1 MTILDTPVFTLA
13 PIALWLED
21 FSEIKKQ
28 FELWR
33 AQGIQ
38 DLRGYL
44 QEDPNR
50 VIECAR
56 KIKILSVNHKT
67 LELYEAQDLQHLI
80 SNLEQIF
87 KGDMAST
94 HIDELISLW
103 EGQTEF
109 SSQAVNYSLNGKR
122 LDIQLRGTVVPSH
135 EHDLSLVLV
144 STENITPYTAARRQ
158 ADQQRLLAESRFVYS
173 PTSLWVEDF
182 SRIKSRLDQL
192 RHLGIDDFN
201 TFLDVH
207 PDFIQQCIRD
217 VLIID
222 VNQATLDLFGAPDK
236 NTLLQNIHKIF
247 AGEMQHTF
255 REQLIELWN
264 GNIHHQREAIN
275 YALDGSIRHV
285 LLQFTVFPGYE
296 EDWSTVQVA
305 LTDITAR
312 KKAENYLE
320 YLGKHDVLT
329 KLLNRSHYSEE
340 VNRLERNS
348 LRPVSSI
355 YIDMNGLKVVNDAF
369 GHDSGD
375 DLLRRTGELLNQLVQ
390 NTQYSACRIGGDE
403 FVILLPGADEIA
415 LHNCLAGLQE
425 LLLIDSQFHGNQM
438 LNLSIGSATTLPQ
451 ESIEEMLKRP
461 IRPCIPKNA
470 LIMSSLTGVKP
481 RIKPIKCP

>member
-44 QEDPNR
+44 LEDPSR

-56 KIKILSVNHKT
+56 KIKILSVNQKT

-87 KGDMAST
+87 KGDMTST

-217 VLIID
+217 VLIIE

-312 KKAENYLE
+312 KKTENYLE

-340 VNRLERNS
+340 VNRLERSS

-403 FVILLPGADEIA
+403 FVVLLPGADEIA
-415 LHNCLAGLQE
+415 V
-425 LLLIDSQFHGNQM
+425 I
-438 LNLSIGSATTLPQ
+438 
-451 ESIEEMLKRP
+451 
-461 IRPCIPKNA
+461 
-470 LIMSSLTGVKP
+470 
-481 RIKPIKCP
+481 

>member
-44 QEDPNR
+44 LEDPSR

-56 KIKILSVNHKT
+56 KIKILSVNQKT

-87 KGDMAST
+87 KGDMTST

-201 TFLDVH
+201 TFLDIH

-236 NTLLQNIHKIF
+236 NTLLQNIHRIF

-340 VNRLERNS
+340 VNRLERSS

-415 LHNCLAGLQE
+415 V
-425 LLLIDSQFHGNQM
+425 I
-438 LNLSIGSATTLPQ
+438 
-451 ESIEEMLKRP
+451 
-461 IRPCIPKNA
+461 
-470 LIMSSLTGVKP
+470 
-481 RIKPIKCP
+481 

>member
-1 MTILDTPVFTLA
+1 M
-13 PIALWLED
+13 
-21 FSEIKKQ
+21 
-28 FELWR
+28 
-33 AQGIQ
+33 
-38 DLRGYL
+38 
-44 QEDPNR
+44 
-50 VIECAR
+50 
-56 KIKILSVNHKT
+56 
-67 LELYEAQDLQHLI
+67 
-80 SNLEQIF
+80 
-87 KGDMAST
+87 
-94 HIDELISLW
+94 
-103 EGQTEF
+103 
-109 SSQAVNYSLNGKR
+109 
-122 LDIQLRGTVVPSH
+122 PSH
-135 EHDLSLVLV
+135 EHDLSLILV
-144 STENITPYTAARRQ
+144 STENVTPYTTARRQ
-158 ADQQRLLAESRFVYS
+158 ADQQRLLAESRFYS

-222 VNQATLDLFGAPDK
+222 VNQATLELFGAPDK

-247 AGEMQHTF
+247 TGEMQHTF

-329 KLLNRSHYSEE
+329 KLLNRSHYTEE
-340 VNRLERNS
+340 VNRLERSS

-375 DLLRRTGELLNQLVQ
+375 DLLRRTGELLNQLIQ

-415 LHNCLAGLQE
+415 LHNCLAALQE
-425 LLLIDSQFHGNQM
+425 LLLIDSQFHGNQT
-438 LNLSIGSATTLPQ
+438 LNLSIGSVTTLLQ
-451 ESIEEMLKRP
+451 ESIEDMLKRADQAMYTQK
-461 IRPCIPKNA
+461 RSYYA
-470 LIMSSLTGVKP
+470 QFDRRETQD
-481 RIKPIKCP
+481 

>member
-1 MTILDTPVFTLA
+1 MTILGTPVFTLA
-13 PIALWLED
+13 PIAMWLED

-44 QEDPNR
+44 LEDPNR

-56 KIKILSVNHKT
+56 KIKILNVNQKT
-67 LELYEAQDLQHLI
+67 LELYEAQDLQYLI

-87 KGDMAST
+87 KGDMANT

-103 EGQTEF
+103 EGHTEF
-109 SSQAVNYSLNGKR
+109 SSQAVNYSLSGTR
-122 LDIQLRGTVVPSH
+122 LDIQLRGTGVPSH
-135 EHDLSLVLV
+135 EHDLSLILV
-144 STENITPYTAARRQ
+144 STENVTPYTTARRQ

-222 VNQATLDLFGAPDK
+222 VNQATLELFGAPDK

-247 AGEMQHTF
+247 TSEMQHTF

-275 YALDGSIRHV
+275 YALDGTIRHV

-296 EDWSTVQVA
+296 EDWSTVQMA

-329 KLLNRSHYSEE
+329 KLLNRSHYTEE
-340 VNRLERNS
+340 VNRLERSS

-369 GHDSGD
+369 GHDSGN
-375 DLLRRTGELLNQLVQ
+375 DLLRRTGELLNQLIQ

-415 LHNCLAGLQE
+415 LHNCLA
-425 LLLIDSQFHGNQM
+425 
-438 LNLSIGSATTLPQ
+438 
-451 ESIEEMLKRP
+451 
-461 IRPCIPKNA
+461 A
-470 LIMSSLTGVKP
+470 L
-481 RIKPIKCP
+481 

>member
-44 QEDPNR
+44 LEDPSR

-56 KIKILSVNHKT
+56 KIKILSVNQKT

-87 KGDMAST
+87 KGDMTST

-305 LTDITAR
+305 LTDITAH

-340 VNRLERNS
+340 VNRLERSS

-369 GHDSGD
+369 GHDTGD

-451 ESIEEMLKRP
+451 ESIEEMLKRADQAMYTQK
-461 IRPCIPKNA
+461 RA
-470 LIMSSLTGVKP
+470 YYVQFDQRETQD
-481 RIKPIKCP
+481 

>member
-1 MTILDTPVFTLA
+1 M
-13 PIALWLED
+13 
-21 FSEIKKQ
+21 
-28 FELWR
+28 
-33 AQGIQ
+33 
-38 DLRGYL
+38 
-44 QEDPNR
+44 
-50 VIECAR
+50 
-56 KIKILSVNHKT
+56 
-67 LELYEAQDLQHLI
+67 
-80 SNLEQIF
+80 
-87 KGDMAST
+87 
-94 HIDELISLW
+94 
-103 EGQTEF
+103 
-109 SSQAVNYSLNGKR
+109 
-122 LDIQLRGTVVPSH
+122 
-135 EHDLSLVLV
+135 LV

-236 NTLLQNIHKIF
+236 NTLLQNIHKFF

-329 KLLNRSHYSEE
+329 KLLNRSHYTEE
-340 VNRLERNS
+340 VNRLERSS

-390 NTQYSACRIGGDE
+390 NTQYI
-403 FVILLPGADEIA
+403 
-415 LHNCLAGLQE
+415 
-425 LLLIDSQFHGNQM
+425 
-438 LNLSIGSATTLPQ
+438 
-451 ESIEEMLKRP
+451 
-461 IRPCIPKNA
+461 
-470 LIMSSLTGVKP
+470 
-481 RIKPIKCP
+481 